1 MENPTIIDFLKS
13 NFILIGGI
21 LLAIFIYLILL
32 IRKRWK
38 QDFLHVP
45 PKDEKK

>member
-1 MENPTIIDFLKS
+1 MENPTIVDFVKS
-13 NFILIGGI
+13 NLILIGGI
-21 LLAIFIYLILL
+21 LLVIFVYLILL

-38 QDFLHVP
+38 QDFMHVP